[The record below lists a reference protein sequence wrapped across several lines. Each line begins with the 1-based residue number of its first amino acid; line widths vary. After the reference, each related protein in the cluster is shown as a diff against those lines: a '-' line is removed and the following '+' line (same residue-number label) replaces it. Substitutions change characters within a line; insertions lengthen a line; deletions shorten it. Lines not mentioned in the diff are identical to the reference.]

1 MSLKICLPLS
11 LELTLTWAGL
21 VPTGEQPVD
30 EAMKLK
36 GTIGLVHF
44 VLVLQTCNSK
54 ELNTTR

>member
-44 VLVLQTCNSK
+44 VLVLQTCK
-54 ELNTTR
+54 L